1 MGSVDTAGKGAG
13 DEPDL
18 GIWNLGEGLSFSPV
32 SMPWLCKRNYFQNI
46 RVCAAFTTETSEQRQ
61 ELSV

>member
-18 GIWNLGEGLSFSPV
+18 GMWNLGEGLLFH
-32 SMPWLCKRNYFQNI
+32 
-46 RVCAAFTTETSEQRQ
+46 T
-61 ELSV
+61 